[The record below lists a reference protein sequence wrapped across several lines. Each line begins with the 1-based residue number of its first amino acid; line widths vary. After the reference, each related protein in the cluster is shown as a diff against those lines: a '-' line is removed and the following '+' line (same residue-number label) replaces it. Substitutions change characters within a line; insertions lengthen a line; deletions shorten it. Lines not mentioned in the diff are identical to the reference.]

1 MVWAL
6 AQAKFHNVTLAMK
19 YSHSLTLALAEKA
32 EHLCS
37 RLLYQ
42 ECKTRCFIYTAE
54 FNNKVFINHR
64 A

>member
-1 MVWAL
+1 MVWPL
-6 AQAKFHNVTLAMK
+6 AQAKFHNVTLAME
-19 YSHSLTLALAEKA
+19 YSLSVALALAEKA
-32 EHLCS
+32 GHLCS

-42 ECKTRCFIYTAE
+42 ECKIRCYIYAAK